1 MDWQTY
7 THSERQTDW
16 RKDRVTHIPK
26 DRQTDRPLDR
36 RTEINADLTHEQ
48 MMKNNQLAGTLLLHL
63 PATNI
68 LKILEDLNFF
78 LIKH

>member
-1 MDWQTY
+1 MTDSLTERQSN
-7 THSERQTDW
+7 THSERQT
-16 RKDRVTHIPK
+16 

-48 MMKNNQLAGTLLLHL
+48 KMKNNQLAGTLLLHL